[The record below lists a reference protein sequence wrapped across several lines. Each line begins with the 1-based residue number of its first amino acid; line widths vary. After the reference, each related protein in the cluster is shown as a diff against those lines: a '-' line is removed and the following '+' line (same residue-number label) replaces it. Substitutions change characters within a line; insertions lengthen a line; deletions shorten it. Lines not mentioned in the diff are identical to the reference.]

1 MRIIAGRF
9 KNSHIY
15 TPKDGSITR
24 PTTDRTKE
32 AIFSR
37 LDSWGILDQAQ
48 VLDLFAGTGALG
60 FEALSRGAQVLT
72 AVEAHGQV
80 VSCIRRT
87 AGDLLARDGSLN
99 IRIIK
104 KKVELYLAAGPDHSS
119 LQGAG
124 SHKASFLPATVVF
137 MDPPYAVS
145 SQDCSHMVALLAER
159 GWMADDAVLIVER
172 SARSEAVMA
181 PQGWEIT
188 DSRLYGETRVDYLGH
203 CRNGV

>member
-1 MRIIAGRF
+1 MNKYKFLGAILHSVYRILSFMTRKEYFYADGVEM
-9 KNSHIY
+9 NSPNIIVFWHR
-15 TPKDGSITR
+15 K
-24 PTTDRTKE
+24 
-32 AIFSR
+32 IFTVCN
-37 LDSWGILDQAQ
+37 A
-48 VLDLFAGTGALG
+48 T
-60 FEALSRGAQVLT
+60 
-72 AVEAHGQV
+72 
-80 VSCIRRT
+80 
-87 AGDLLARDGSLN
+87 
-99 IRIIK
+99 RIIK
-104 KKVELYLAAGPDHSS
+104 KKAELYLAAGPDHSS